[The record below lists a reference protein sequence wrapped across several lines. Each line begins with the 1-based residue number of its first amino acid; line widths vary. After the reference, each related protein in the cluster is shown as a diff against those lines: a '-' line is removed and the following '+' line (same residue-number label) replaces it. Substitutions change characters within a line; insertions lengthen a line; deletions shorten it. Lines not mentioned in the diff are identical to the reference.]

1 MNLSIPI
8 HVANDWSVNKDLDPA
23 IIKFMLKRLYHAT
36 IESHVIH
43 DMVFFTITIIDIY
56 FRRIENMTKRLFA
69 LMIWNKTENRFNKQR
84 YSVMR
89 SWKWRQWKYNF
100 VQIWKYFKLIEK
112 HLLQYRI
119 LYQRRIFASYINE
132 FSRFWSD
139 NLARGFTNKTIT
151 SQFEKCVV

>member
-1 MNLSIPI
+1 MTGQLTKIRPRFHQI
-8 HVANDWSVNKDLDPA
+8 HVKTALSRNHRKSRDPWHG
-23 IIKFMLKRLYHAT
+23 FLYYNYYRY
-36 IESHVIH
+36 
-43 DMVFFTITIIDIY
+43 IY

-69 LMIWNKTENRFNKQR
+69 LMIWNKTENRFNKQPD
-84 YSVMR
+84 SVMR